1 MIRCVIDKNRF
12 SMQVSGHAG
21 YGPAGSDI
29 VCAAASILT
38 ATAQVELYRIT
49 GFQAEDDG
57 ETVDMICT
65 PTPAECGRV
74 MQAMDIIAN
83 GFRLLA
89 GQYPENVSV
98 TIK

>member
-12 SMQVSGHAG
+12 RMQVSGHAG

-38 ATAQVELYRIT
+38 ATAQVEMYRIT
-49 GFQAEDDG
+49 GFRAEDDG
-57 ETVDMICT
+57 ETVDMCCT

-74 MQAMDIIAN
+74 FQALDIIAN

>member
-12 SMQVSGHAG
+12 RMQVSGHAG

-38 ATAQVELYRIT
+38 ATAQVEMYRIT
-49 GFQAEDDG
+49 GFRAEDDG
-57 ETVDMICT
+57 ETVDMCCT

-74 MQAMDIIAN
+74 IQALDIIAN

>member
-38 ATAQVELYRIT
+38 ATAQVEMYRIT
-49 GFQAEDDG
+49 GFRAEDDG
-57 ETVDMICT
+57 ETVDMCCT

-74 MQAMDIIAN
+74 IQALDIIAN

>member
-12 SMQVSGHAG
+12 RMRVSGHAG

-38 ATAQVELYRIT
+38 ATAQVEMYRIT

-57 ETVDMICT
+57 ETVDMCCT

-74 MQAMDIIAN
+74 IQALDIIAN

-89 GQYPENVSV
+89 GQYPENVSA

>member
-12 SMQVSGHAG
+12 RMRVSGHAG
-21 YGPAGSDI
+21 YGPVGSDI

-38 ATAQVELYRIT
+38 ATAQVEMYRST

-57 ETVDMICT
+57 ETVDMCCT

-74 MQAMDIIAN
+74 IQALDIIAN

-98 TIK
+98 SIK

>member
-12 SMQVSGHAG
+12 RMQVSGHAG
-21 YGPAGSDI
+21 YGPIGSDI

-49 GFQAEDDG
+49 GFQAEDNG

-65 PTPAECGRV
+65 PTPAECGRA